1 MKNTTILVQALY
13 TSVGLGFRIKLKNSA
28 ELLFV
33 NEIVG
38 HFVSNIYISDWRV
51 SNLATI
57 IVNER
62 KYVLSTNEATTS

>member
-13 TSVGLGFRIKLKNSA
+13 TSVGLGFQIKLKNSA